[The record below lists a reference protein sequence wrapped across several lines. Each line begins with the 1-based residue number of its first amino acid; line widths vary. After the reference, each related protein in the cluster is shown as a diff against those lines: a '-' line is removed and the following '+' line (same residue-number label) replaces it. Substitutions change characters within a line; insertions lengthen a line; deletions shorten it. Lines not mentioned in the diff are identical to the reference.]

1 MVDQII
7 ENQEKHWG
15 LLEDENPE
23 DREKNLLDQKAKI
36 EKSCNT
42 YTQRYKMTIMR
53 YFKDKLGMVSL
64 SAFMV
69 DHGFDK
75 TNVLQVS
82 FKCVYF
88 SKKLI

>member
-1 MVDQII
+1 
-7 ENQEKHWG
+7 
-15 LLEDENPE
+15 
-23 DREKNLLDQKAKI
+23 
-36 EKSCNT
+36 
-42 YTQRYKMTIMR
+42 MTIMR

-64 SAFMV
+64 SEFMV
-69 DHGFDK
+69 DHDFDK